1 MNMTA
6 PTPPTALTLTAQDH
20 DAVQALLARAGL
32 PYADLTPT
40 YMALFLGLRASDTA
54 GASKLLPGERPAPWI
69 AIAGL
74 EPHHGD
80 GLLRSLLVLPEH
92 RGQGLARALVHAQEA
107 RARGL
112 GLRRLVLLT
121 ETAADFFRALGYRD
135 TDRAT
140 LPDGLR
146 AAPQFAQLC
155 PASASCLSKPL

>member
-1 MNMTA
+1 MA
-6 PTPPTALTLTAQDH
+6 VTPPAPTALTLTAQDH
-20 DAVQALLARAGL
+20 PAVQALLAQAGL
-32 PYADLTPT
+32 PYADLSPAS
-40 YMALFLGLRASDTA
+40 MSLFLGLRASDAA
-54 GASKLLPGERPAPWI
+54 GTSNLSPRERPAPWI

-80 GLLRSLLVLPEH
+80 GLLRSLLVMPEH
-92 RGQGLARALVHAQEA
+92 RGQGLARELVRAQEA
-107 RARGL
+107 QARGL

-146 AAPQFAQLC
+146 AAPQFAKLC